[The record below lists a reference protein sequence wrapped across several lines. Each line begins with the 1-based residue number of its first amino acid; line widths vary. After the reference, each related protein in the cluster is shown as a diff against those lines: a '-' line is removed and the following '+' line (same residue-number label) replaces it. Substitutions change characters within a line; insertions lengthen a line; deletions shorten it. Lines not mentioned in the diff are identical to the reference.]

1 MPGDMEKGKK
11 TFVQKCAQC
20 HTVEQGG
27 KHKTGPNLWGLL
39 GRKTGQAE
47 GFSYTDANKS
57 KGIIWS
63 EETLMVYL
71 ENPKKGE
78 PRRRELRK
86 TFARSKAINVNR
98 TYDEQVTSRAQE
110 PLSSMRRRAL
120 LRKASSLPP
129 TTAHILSALLES
141 RVNIPQYPST
151 AVDFKYYLKEH
162 NEREFFLELVKDI
175 SNDLDLTSLSY
186 KILVFVCIMV
196 DADRCSLFLV
206 EGTGN
211 KKTLV
216 SKFFDVHAGT
226 TVLPSMNS
234 DEVQVPWGK
243 GIIGYVAEHGETV
256 NIPDAYQDR
265 RFSDEIDKLTGYK
278 TKSLLCMPIRNSDG
292 EIIGVAQ
299 AINKSSAG
307 QLFTEDDE
315 KFSGELAPFSLRR
328 EFWGQRGQRE
338 DPPPPFTAAHLK
350 FANKIT
356 PVLFCRPKS
365 LNCTVIPWNAGW
377 PAADFTSP
385 SSFYH
390 SRVGSLLRCLH
401 VRGRVLQMYLPFC
414 GIAISNAQL
423 FAASRKEYDRSRV
436 RLVQPHP
443 FMVQVSEELL
453 GDTCQTLIADGREQ
467 LEPTALLEVVNDLF
481 EEQTDLEKIV
491 RKIMHRAQTLLKCE
505 RCSVQLLEDIE
516 SPVVK
521 FTKSFELLSPKC
533 SADADSSFKDSMEKS
548 SYSDWLINNS
558 IAELVASTGLPVNI
572 SDAYQDPRFDAEADQ
587 FSDFHIRSV
596 LCVPIWN
603 SNHQIIGVAQV
614 LNRLDGKPFDDA
626 DQRLFEV
633 FLFDSAWAPRL
644 RRRLANGCLLVSSQA
659 FVIFCGLGI
668 NNTIMYDQ
676 VKKSWAKQSVA
687 LDVLSYHATCSKTE
701 VDKFKAANIPLVCEL
716 GIDKLSF
723 DDFSLDVD
731 AMITAAL
738 RMFIELGMVQK
749 FKIDYETLCR
759 WLLTCQK
766 KLRDMV
772 LYHNWRHSLQRL
784 PVHVCDAHDGRL
796 PGDPDGCGDPGAH
809 RGMCVPRLGPQGHQQ
824 CFPGQHLQQSAALQR
839 ESNGKWTGSAL
850 SLLYG
855 TSATLE
861 HHHFNHAVMIL
872 QSEGHNIF
880 CNLSS
885 TEYSDLMQLLK
896 QSILA
901 TDLTLYFENRNNFF
915 ELVSNGEYNWNVKTH
930 RDMCR
935 SMMMT
940 ACDLGAVTKPWDISR
955 KVRRHMLP
963 DVAGGATDGF
973 PPHTHTHTRVL
984 SLVTSGGRAG
994 DQRVLRAGRQGAIG
1008 AEADALCINVLHP
1021 SLPQAIFDRNRKDEL
1036 PGLQL
1041 GWIDGICTPLYET
1054 LVKLNP
1060 KLQPMVDMIKANR
1073 AKWEELDKKRQHDPS
1088 ASAPAS

>member
-1 MPGDMEKGKK
+1 MAVSNMVFSDVESFLDTHPELFEDYLNRKGK
-11 TFVQKCAQC
+11 
-20 HTVEQGG
+20 HSMVE
-27 KHKTGPNLWGLL
+27 KWLKNH
-39 GRKTGQAE
+39 QAVKSPAAAAASPAE
-47 GFSYTDANKS
+47 PEKSGACKDSWAS
-57 KGIIWS
+57 KGDG
-63 EETLMVYL
+63 LQ
-71 ENPKKGE
+71 
-78 PRRRELRK
+78 RRASQKELRK
-86 TFARSKAINVNR
+86 TFARSKAINANR
-98 TYDEQVTSRAQE
+98 TYDEHVNSRAQE
-110 PLSSMRRRAL
+110 PLTSMRRRAL

-175 SNDLDLTSLSY
+175 SNDLDITSLSY

-206 EGTGN
+206 EGTAN

-216 SKFFDVHAGT
+216 SKFFDVHAGI
-226 TVLPSMNS
+226 TVLPSLSNS

-299 AINKSSAG
+299 AINKSPGGA
-307 QLFTEDDE
+307 LFTEDDE
-315 KFSGELAPFSLRR
+315 K
-328 EFWGQRGQRE
+328 
-338 DPPPPFTAAHLK
+338 
-350 FANKIT
+350 
-356 PVLFCRPKS
+356 
-365 LNCTVIPWNAGW
+365 
-377 PAADFTSP
+377 
-385 SSFYH
+385 
-390 SRVGSLLRCLH
+390 
-401 VRGRVLQMYLPFC
+401 VLQMYLPFC

-423 FAASRKEYDRSRV
+423 FAASRKEYDRSR
-436 RLVQPHP
+436 
-443 FMVQVSEELL
+443 
-453 GDTCQTLIADGREQ
+453 
-467 LEPTALLEVVNDLF
+467 ALLEVVNDLF

-533 SADADSSFKDSMEKS
+533 SADTENSFKDSMEKS

-587 FSDFHIRSV
+587 FSGFHIRSV

-626 DQRLFEV
+626 DQRLFE
-633 FLFDSAWAPRL
+633 
-644 RRRLANGCLLVSSQA
+644 A

-738 RMFIELGMVQK
+738 RMFMELGMVQK

-759 WLLTCQK
+759 WLLTVRK
-766 KLRDMV
+766 NYRMV
-772 LYHNWRHSLQRL
+772 LYHNWRHAFN
-784 PVHVCDAHDGRL
+784 VCQCMFAMLTTAGFQETLTEVEILALIVGCVCHDL
-796 PGDPDGCGDPGAH
+796 DH
-809 RGMCVPRLGPQGHQQ
+809 RGTNNAFQ
-824 CFPGQHLQQSAALQR
+824 A
-839 ESNGKWTGSAL
+839 KTGSAL

-880 CNLSS
+880 SNLSS
-885 TEYSDLMQLLK
+885 REYGDLMQLLK

-901 TDLTLYFENRNNFF
+901 TDLTLYFENRNTFF
-915 ELVSNGEYNWNVKTH
+915 ELVKKGEYNWNVKAH

-935 SMMMT
+935 SMLMT
-940 ACDLGAVTKPWDISR
+940 ACDLGAVTKPWEISR
-955 KVRRHMLP
+955 KV
-963 DVAGGATDGF
+963 AE
-973 PPHTHTHTRVL
+973 
-984 SLVTSGGRAG
+984 LVTNEFFEQG
-994 DQRVLRAGRQGAIG
+994 DRERSELK
-1008 AEADALCINVLHP
+1008 LTP
-1021 SLPQAIFDRNRKDEL
+1021 SAIFDRNRKDEL

-1041 GWIDGICTPLYET
+1041 EWIDGICAPLYET

-1060 KLQPMVDMIKANR
+1060 KLQIMLDMIQANR
-1073 AKWEELDKKRQHDPS
+1073 AKWEELNKERQRGQSVSAPPSPCSGDSTETSGCTVAKTGSTPCCSADADGDPS
-1088 ASAPAS
+1088 KPVS

>member
-1 MPGDMEKGKK
+1 MTVAAAMAGSNMVFSDVESFLDEHPELLEDYLNRKGKASMVEKWLKKRNATK
-11 TFVQKCAQC
+11 TPANSSAEAEKAANACGKDSWASRSDGLQRRASQK
-20 HTVEQGG
+20 
-27 KHKTGPNLWGLL
+27 
-39 GRKTGQAE
+39 
-47 GFSYTDANKS
+47 
-57 KGIIWS
+57 
-63 EETLMVYL
+63 
-71 ENPKKGE
+71 
-78 PRRRELRK
+78 ELRK
-86 TFARSKAINVNR
+86 TFARSKAINANR
-98 TYDEQVTSRAQE
+98 TYDEHVNSRAQE
-110 PLSSMRRRAL
+110 PLTSMRRRAL

-151 AVDFKYYLKEH
+151 AVDYKYYLKEH

-175 SNDLDLTSLSY
+175 SNDLVLTSLSY

-206 EGTGN
+206 EGPAN

-226 TVLPSMNS
+226 TVLPSLSKS

-256 NIPDAYQDR
+256 NIPDAYQDH

-278 TKSLLCMPIRNSDG
+278 TKSLLCMPIHNSDG
-292 EIIGVAQ
+292 EVIGVTQ
-299 AINKSSAG
+299 AINKSPNGA
-307 QLFTEDDE
+307 LFTEDDE
-315 KFSGELAPFSLRR
+315 K
-328 EFWGQRGQRE
+328 
-338 DPPPPFTAAHLK
+338 
-350 FANKIT
+350 
-356 PVLFCRPKS
+356 
-365 LNCTVIPWNAGW
+365 
-377 PAADFTSP
+377 
-385 SSFYH
+385 
-390 SRVGSLLRCLH
+390 
-401 VRGRVLQMYLPFC
+401 VLQMYLPFC

-423 FAASRKEYDRSRV
+423 FAASRKEYDSSR
-436 RLVQPHP
+436 
-443 FMVQVSEELL
+443 
-453 GDTCQTLIADGREQ
+453 
-467 LEPTALLEVVNDLF
+467 ALLEVVNDLF

-533 SADADSSFKDSMEKS
+533 SADMENSFKDSMDKS

-587 FSDFHIRSV
+587 FSGFHIRSV

-626 DQRLFEV
+626 DQRLFE
-633 FLFDSAWAPRL
+633 
-644 RRRLANGCLLVSSQA
+644 
-659 FVIFCGLGI
+659 
-668 NNTIMYDQ
+668 
-676 VKKSWAKQSVA
+676 
-687 LDVLSYHATCSKTE
+687 VLSYHATCSKTE

-731 AMITAAL
+731 AMVTAAL
-738 RMFIELGMVQK
+738 RMFMELGMVQK

-759 WLLTCQK
+759 WLLTVRK
-766 KLRDMV
+766 NYRMV
-772 LYHNWRHSLQRL
+772 LYHNWRHAFN
-784 PVHVCDAHDGRL
+784 VCQCMFSMLTTAAFQETLTEMEILALIVGCICHDL
-796 PGDPDGCGDPGAH
+796 DH
-809 RGMCVPRLGPQGHQQ
+809 RGTNNAFQ
-824 CFPGQHLQQSAALQR
+824 A
-839 ESNGKWTGSAL
+839 KTGSAL

-880 CNLSS
+880 SNLSS
-885 TEYSDLMQLLK
+885 HEYGELMQLLK

-901 TDLTLYFENRNNFF
+901 TDLTLYFHEFF
-915 ELVSNGEYNWNVKTH
+915 EQGDRE
-930 RDMCR
+930 R
-935 SMMMT
+935 SELKLT
-940 ACDLGAVTKPWDISR
+940 
-955 KVRRHMLP
+955 
-963 DVAGGATDGF
+963 
-973 PPHTHTHTRVL
+973 
-984 SLVTSGGRAG
+984 
-994 DQRVLRAGRQGAIG
+994 
-1008 AEADALCINVLHP
+1008 P
-1021 SLPQAIFDRNRKDEL
+1021 SAIFDRNRKDEL

-1041 GWIDGICTPLYET
+1041 EWIDGICAPLYET
-1054 LVKLNP
+1054 FAKLNP
-1060 KLQPMVDMIKANR
+1060 KLQPMIDLIKANR
-1073 AKWEELDKKRQHDPS
+1073 AKWEELHHRHQRSQKTTNPGSPRNADATATSCSGAGPS
-1088 ASAPAS
+1088 DSL

>member
-1 MPGDMEKGKK
+1 MAARSLDFCDVESFLDEHPELFEDYLNRKGKYSM
-11 TFVQKCAQC
+11 VERWLRNHQAPRSAGSNPSPSCAGDA
-20 HTVEQGG
+20 ERSA
-27 KHKTGPNLWGLL
+27 PRDSWASRSDGL
-39 GRKTGQAE
+39 
-47 GFSYTDANKS
+47 
-57 KGIIWS
+57 
-63 EETLMVYL
+63 
-71 ENPKKGE
+71 
-78 PRRRELRK
+78 RRRASQKELRK
-86 TFARSKAINVNR
+86 TFARSKAVHANR
-98 TYDEQVTSRAQE
+98 TYDEQVNSRAQE

-206 EGTGN
+206 EGTAS

-226 TVLPSMNS
+226 AVLPSLSNS

-299 AINKSSAG
+299 AINKNPGGA
-307 QLFTEDDE
+307 LFTEDDE
-315 KFSGELAPFSLRR
+315 K
-328 EFWGQRGQRE
+328 
-338 DPPPPFTAAHLK
+338 
-350 FANKIT
+350 
-356 PVLFCRPKS
+356 
-365 LNCTVIPWNAGW
+365 
-377 PAADFTSP
+377 
-385 SSFYH
+385 
-390 SRVGSLLRCLH
+390 
-401 VRGRVLQMYLPFC
+401 VLQMYLPFC

-423 FAASRKEYDRSRV
+423 FAASRKEYERSR
-436 RLVQPHP
+436 
-443 FMVQVSEELL
+443 
-453 GDTCQTLIADGREQ
+453 
-467 LEPTALLEVVNDLF
+467 ALLEVVNDLF

-491 RKIMHRAQTLLKCE
+491 RKIMQRAQTLLKCE

-533 SADADSSFKDSMEKS
+533 SADTESSFKDSLEKS

-587 FSDFHIRSV
+587 FSGFHIRSV

-603 SNHQIIGVAQV
+603 SNHQIIAGVAQV

-626 DQRLFEV
+626 DQRLFE
-633 FLFDSAWAPRL
+633 
-644 RRRLANGCLLVSSQA
+644 A

-738 RMFIELGMVQK
+738 RMFMELGMLQK

-759 WLLTCQK
+759 WLLTVRK
-766 KLRDMV
+766 NYRMV
-772 LYHNWRHSLQRL
+772 LYHNWRHAFN
-784 PVHVCDAHDGRL
+784 VCQCMYSMLTTAGFQETLTDLEILALIVGCICHDL
-796 PGDPDGCGDPGAH
+796 DH
-809 RGMCVPRLGPQGHQQ
+809 RGTNNAFQ
-824 CFPGQHLQQSAALQR
+824 A
-839 ESNGKWTGSAL
+839 KTGSAL

-855 TSATLE
+855 TSATME

-880 CNLSS
+880 SNLSS
-885 TEYSDLMQLLK
+885 REYSDVMQLLK

-901 TDLTLYFENRNNFF
+901 TDLTLYFENRSAFF
-915 ELVSNGEYNWNVKTH
+915 DLVKKGDYNWNVKSH

-935 SMMMT
+935 SMLMT
-940 ACDLGAVTKPWDISR
+940 ACDLGAVTKPWEISR
-955 KVRRHMLP
+955 KV
-963 DVAGGATDGF
+963 AE
-973 PPHTHTHTRVL
+973 
-984 SLVTSGGRAG
+984 LVTSEFFEQG
-994 DQRVLRAGRQGAIG
+994 DRERSELK
-1008 AEADALCINVLHP
+1008 LTP
-1021 SLPQAIFDRNRKDEL
+1021 SAIFDRNRKDEL

-1041 GWIDGICTPLYET
+1041 EWIDGICAPLYE
-1054 LVKLNP
+1054 VMFRKHPP
-1060 KLQPMVDMIKANR
+1060 K
-1073 AKWEELDKKRQHDPS
+1073 
-1088 ASAPAS
+1088 

>member
-1 MPGDMEKGKK
+1 MAVPTMVFSDVESFLDSHPDLFEDYLNRKGNFSMVEKWLKNHQASKSPVAAAPAEPGEEKSNACKNSWASKCDGLQRRAS
-11 TFVQKCAQC
+11 QK
-20 HTVEQGG
+20 
-27 KHKTGPNLWGLL
+27 
-39 GRKTGQAE
+39 
-47 GFSYTDANKS
+47 
-57 KGIIWS
+57 
-63 EETLMVYL
+63 
-71 ENPKKGE
+71 
-78 PRRRELRK
+78 ELRK
-86 TFARSKAINVNR
+86 TFARSKVINVNR
-98 TYDEQVTSRAQE
+98 TYDEHVNSRAQE
-110 PLSSMRRRAL
+110 PLTSMRRRAL

-216 SKFFDVHAGT
+216 SKLFDVHAGT
-226 TVLPSMNS
+226 TVLPSMKS

-256 NIPDAYQDR
+256 NISDAYQDR

-278 TKSLLCMPIRNSDG
+278 TKSLLCMPICNSDG

-299 AINKSSAG
+299 AINKTSSG
-307 QLFTEDDE
+307 ELFTEDDE
-315 KFSGELAPFSLRR
+315 K
-328 EFWGQRGQRE
+328 
-338 DPPPPFTAAHLK
+338 
-350 FANKIT
+350 
-356 PVLFCRPKS
+356 
-365 LNCTVIPWNAGW
+365 
-377 PAADFTSP
+377 
-385 SSFYH
+385 
-390 SRVGSLLRCLH
+390 
-401 VRGRVLQMYLPFC
+401 VLQMYLPFC
-414 GIAISNAQL
+414 GIAISNALL
-423 FAASRKEYDRSRV
+423 FAASRKEYDRSR
-436 RLVQPHP
+436 
-443 FMVQVSEELL
+443 
-453 GDTCQTLIADGREQ
+453 
-467 LEPTALLEVVNDLF
+467 ALLEVVNDLF

-533 SADADSSFKDSMEKS
+533 SADTENSFKDSMEKS

-572 SDAYQDPRFDAEADQ
+572 SDAYQDPRFDAEAHQ

-614 LNRLDGKPFDDA
+614 LNRLDGQPFNDA
-626 DQRLFEV
+626 DQRLFE
-633 FLFDSAWAPRL
+633 
-644 RRRLANGCLLVSSQA
+644 A

-716 GIDKLSF
+716 GIDKLYF

-738 RMFIELGMVQK
+738 RMFMELGMVQK

-759 WLLTCQK
+759 WLLTVRK
-766 KLRDMV
+766 NYRMV
-772 LYHNWRHSLQRL
+772 LYHNWRHAFN
-784 PVHVCDAHDGRL
+784 VCQCMFAMLTTAGFQETLTEVETLALIVGCVCHDL
-796 PGDPDGCGDPGAH
+796 DH
-809 RGMCVPRLGPQGHQQ
+809 RGTNNAFQ
-824 CFPGQHLQQSAALQR
+824 A
-839 ESNGKWTGSAL
+839 KTGSAL
-850 SLLYG
+850 ALLYG

-880 CNLSS
+880 SNLSS

-901 TDLTLYFENRNNFF
+901 TDLTLYFENRNTFF
-915 ELVSNGEYNWNVKTH
+915 ELVSKGEYNWNVKAH
-930 RDMCR
+930 RDI

-940 ACDLGAVTKPWDISR
+940 ACDLGAVTKPWEISR
-955 KVRRHMLP
+955 KV
-963 DVAGGATDGF
+963 AE
-973 PPHTHTHTRVL
+973 
-984 SLVTSGGRAG
+984 LVTSEFFEQG
-994 DQRVLRAGRQGAIG
+994 DRERSELK
-1008 AEADALCINVLHP
+1008 LTP
-1021 SLPQAIFDRNRKDEL
+1021 SAIFDRNRKDEL

-1041 GWIDGICTPLYET
+1041 EWIDGICAPLYET

-1073 AKWEELDKKRQHDPS
+1073 ANWEELNRKRQCVQS
-1088 ASAPAS
+1088 VSAPSSPCSGDSTETSGCTVAKIGSTPCCSGDANGPPSKPVS